1 MSEKIKLI
9 SDSDYYWNKVWNRLS
24 KAKKR
29 IYIITYDMDNKMV
42 ANITLNKLIEYVY
55 VYIYIYII

>member
-9 SDSDYYWNKVWNRLS
+9 SNSDYYWEKVWNRIS

-29 IYIITYDMDNKMV
+29 IYIVTYDMDNQMV
-42 ANITLNKLIEYVY
+42 ANITLTRLIE
-55 VYIYIYII
+55 

>member
-9 SDSDYYWNKVWNRLS
+9 SDSDYYWEKVWNSIS

-42 ANITLNKLIEYVY
+42 ANITLNKLIEYVFKFIHY
-55 VYIYIYII
+55 

>member
-42 ANITLNKLIEYVY
+42 ANITLNKLIFWRNKK
-55 VYIYIYII
+55 